1 MSLRTRDKPSER
13 GRLPN
18 TSNTFSVV
26 GVIAW
31 LPSPFTPGRAQA
43 AATACVVIGRHPPPP
58 RPFPLRHR
66 PPRHTHPRHHRPP
79 QQLFLPQLHFA
90 ASFSPPLHPLAG
102 RGTML
107 HRVVN

>member
-43 AATACVVIGRHPPPP
+43 AATACVVIGRHPPP

-66 PPRHTHPRHHRPP
+66 PPHHTHPRPRPP
-79 QQLFLPQLHFA
+79 QQQLFLPQLHFA
-90 ASFSPPLHPLAG
+90 ASLTPSPLAHH
-102 RGTML
+102 GTML

>member
-43 AATACVVIGRHPPPP
+43 AATACVVIGRHPPP

-66 PPRHTHPRHHRPP
+66 PPHHTTRVFRSSSSFCCPNCTSLPRFHPPP
-79 QQLFLPQLHFA
+79 PA
-90 ASFSPPLHPLAG
+90 C

>member
-43 AATACVVIGRHPPPP
+43 AATACVVIGRHPPPH
-58 RPFPLRHR
+58 PFPLRHR
-66 PPRHTHPRHHRPP
+66 PPYHTHPRPHPLQQQQQ

-90 ASFSPPLHPLAG
+90 TSFLLPPSHAVALCS
-102 RGTML
+102 T
-107 HRVVN
+107 VS

>member
-18 TSNTFSVV
+18 TSNTFNVV

-43 AATACVVIGRHPPPP
+43 AATACVVIGHHPPPH
-58 RPFPLRHR
+58 PFPLHHH
-66 PPRHTHPRHHRPP
+66 PPRHTRPRPHPLQQQ
-79 QQLFLPQLHFA
+79 QQLFLPQLHLRCFVFA
-90 ASFSPPLHPLAG
+90 PSPIA
-102 RGTML
+102 RRDTML
-107 HRVVN
+107 HHVVN